1 MPRRA
6 PSACR
11 WARVRR
17 SPQTVYAHLFDEDMD
32 DVASRLE
39 ASIAERVRPGR
50 GLAIIEGG
58 AVEVRRGL

>member
-1 MPRRA
+1 
-6 PSACR
+6 
-11 WARVRR
+11 
-17 SPQTVYAHLFDEDMD
+17 MD